1 MTGDSDRVW
10 YVAYGSNLLGDRML
24 AYLVGGGRDRPWGNH
39 RGAADATPPRD
50 DRRVTVP
57 HPVHFGGHST
67 RWDGGCC
74 LCLAVPLPPE
84 ALPVVGRAW
93 LITRGQLRDV
103 VAQENGRDT
112 DTVALPDP
120 FPGSGQVVQVIDGVI
135 DLLIGMDPIDGHP
148 AVTFGST
155 APPPPGPPS
164 PTYRKV
170 LAEGM
175 AEMGLTPDEAETHLV
190 DLDRS

>member
-1 MTGDSDRVW
+1 MSDPRLVW
-10 YVAYGSNLLGDRML
+10 YVAYGSNLLTDRMM
-24 AYLVGGGRDRPWGNH
+24 AYLVGCGDDRPWGPH
-39 RGAADATPPRD
+39 RPATDPTPPRD
-50 DRRVTVP
+50 DRRVVVP
-57 HPVHFGGHST
+57 HPVHFGGHSV

-74 LCLAVPLPPE
+74 LCPAEPLPPD

-93 LITRGQLRDV
+93 LITYAQLRDI
-103 VAQENGRDT
+103 VAQENRMPT
-112 DTVALPDP
+112 DAATLPEQA
-120 FPGSGQVVQVIDGVI
+120 PGPGEAVVVIDGVI
-135 DLLIGMDPIDGHP
+135 DLLIGMEPMDGHP
-148 AVTFGST
+148 AITFGSS

-164 PTYRKV
+164 LTYRQV